1 MTEILTSQT
10 SKLFDILHRGGQFAH
25 WWTPDSG
32 KFYINKKTGE
42 QEQAKFSSWFPVDRR
57 LDIPVAWRAKN
68 VYFCVH
74 PQTGI
79 PQKVRPDGNPVDQK
93 YIKAWVSHV
102 AAINCLF
109 GEYDVKDYG
118 DKEAIK
124 DHLWSLPIYPSVI
137 IDSGG
142 GYHCYWL
149 LASPVVV
156 TDDNRDDIRRLQYA
170 WVKLVGSDDDSKD
183 LARVLRVPGTL
194 NRKEKYAPNY
204 PVVSFVECD
213 FERLY
218 SLEEFERLTE
228 SIRQTMPRASEKSA
242 ENYTFA
248 NDLLTAADSLRR
260 LSSSRKDGYDTW
272 LGVGMALRGLGDAGL
287 RLWDEWSRGGDSYTD
302 GCCAAKWDKMSES
315 GLGLGSLIKWA
326 NDDDP
331 AGKRIYTNGANGTN
345 GHAPKEQKPNE
356 PQPTEAPLPPADGKQ
371 KDTLLNA
378 GINDEGNADCVL
390 AIHGKTFLYSETLGW
405 LHYDGRKWTTE
416 ESESKVDRAIVAM
429 LEERVKTALQ
439 TGNMEAYST
448 LIKFCIPNKGRVQ
461 GCKYMLQSK
470 VSVSYEAFDR
480 DPDMLNC
487 RNGVVNLR
495 TGEIIPHSCEQRFT
509 YCTSVDYKPNA
520 DYKIWEEW
528 LIEALGG
535 HYEAYHY
542 MQIAVGYS
550 LTGHT
555 SEEILFYLFG
565 PPRSGKGTFTEVL
578 LALMGAPV
586 AKEVDF
592 GTFTAR
598 RTGDSQNFD
607 LAPLRPCR
615 FVAASESNA
624 YERFNEAKVKALTGG
639 NEVYC
644 AFKHRDHFSYRPQ
657 FKIWLSSNQPVNADP
672 DDDAVWGRVRVLE
685 FPNSHLGDE
694 DKSLKHNM
702 KTTAVQE
709 GVLAWSVQG
718 AIAWYKLG
726 QKGLPEIQQSRT
738 VKDAHRNDN
747 DHTQT
752 FIDECLVVGDVYF
765 IACDRLFPEYSNWC
779 ERNGVEP
786 KKQKGLTQSLKK
798 KGFFD
803 DRRRINGV
811 LKRGIVGIALRVT
824 D

>member
-1 MTEILTSQT
+1 ML
-10 SKLFDILHRGGQFAH
+10 DILHRGGQFAH

-32 KFYINKKTGE
+32 KFFTSKKTGE
-42 QEQAKFSSWFPVDRR
+42 ETQAKYSSWFPTDRR
-57 LDIPVAWRAKN
+57 LDVPAAWRDKN

-79 PQKVRPDGNPVDQK
+79 PQKVRQDGNPVDQK
-93 YIKAWVSHV
+93 YVKAWVSHV

-118 DKEAIK
+118 DKESIK
-124 DHLWSLPIYPSVI
+124 EHLWTLPLYPSVI

-149 LASPVVV
+149 LPSPVTV

-170 WVKLVGSDDDSKD
+170 WVKLVGSDDDAKD

-213 FERLY
+213 FERMY

-228 SIRQTMPRASEKSA
+228 SIRQAMPKASAKRVGD
-242 ENYTFA
+242 YTFA
-248 NDLLTAADSLRR
+248 DDLLAAADSLRR
-260 LSSSRKDGYDTW
+260 LSPTRKDGYDTW
-272 LGVGMALRGLGDAGL
+272 VNVGMALKGLGDAGL
-287 RLWDEWSRGGDSYTD
+287 RLWDEWSQGGASYTD
-302 GCCAAKWDKMSES
+302 GCCAAKWDKFAAS
-315 GLGLGSLIKWA
+315 GIGLGSLIAWA
-326 NDDDP
+326 NEDDP
-331 AGKRIYTNGANGTN
+331 AGKRIYTNVTN
-345 GHAPKEQKPNE
+345 GASGHAQKEQVTSILPDIKP
-356 PQPTEAPLPPADGKQ
+356 EAPTPTTDELGSI
-371 KDTLLNA
+371 LLNA

-390 AIHGKTFLYSETLGW
+390 ALHGKTFLYSETLGW

-416 ESESKVDRAIVAM
+416 ESEAKVDRAIVST
-429 LEERVKTALQ
+429 LEGRVKTALK

-470 VSVSYEAFDR
+470 VSVSHDAFDR

-487 RNGVVNLR
+487 RNGVVDLR
-495 TGEIIPHSCEQRFT
+495 TGTIIPHSCDQRFT
-509 YCTSVDYKPNA
+509 YCTTVDYRPDA
-520 DYKIWEEW
+520 DYTEWEEW
-528 LIEALGG
+528 LIESLGG
-535 HYEAYHY
+535 TYEAYRY

-565 PPRSGKGTFTEVL
+565 PPRSGKGTFTETL
-578 LALMGAPV
+578 LALLGAPV

-592 GTFTAR
+592 GTFTSR

-672 DDDAVWGRVRVLE
+672 DDDAVWGRVRVMV

-702 KTTAVQE
+702 KTTQALE
-709 GVLAWSVQG
+709 GVLTWSVQG
-718 AIAWYKLG
+718 AIAWYQLG
-726 QKGLPEIQQSRT
+726 QKGLPEIEQSRAA
-738 VKDAHRNDN
+738 KDAHRNELDAI
-747 DHTQT
+747 QS
-752 FIDECLVVGDVYF
+752 FIDECCIVGDANFVA
-765 IACDRLFPEYSNWC
+765 IDRLFPKYEFWC
-779 ERNGVEP
+779 NTNGIEP

-798 KGFFD
+798 KGFLD
-803 DRRRINGV
+803 DRRMVNGV
-811 LKRGIVGIALRVT
+811 QKRGIIGIGLRENQSV
-824 D
+824 

>member
-1 MTEILTSQT
+1 MTEVSTSQT
-10 SKLFDILHRGGQFAH
+10 SRLLDILHRGGQFAH

-42 QEQAKFSSWFPVDRR
+42 QEQAKFSSWFPVNRR
-57 LDIPVAWRAKN
+57 LSIPASWQSKN

-118 DKEAIK
+118 DKESIK
-124 DHLWSLPIYPSVI
+124 EHLWSLPLYPSVI

-149 LASPVVV
+149 LSNAVIVD
-156 TDDNRDDIRRLQYA
+156 DDNRDSIRRLQYA

-194 NRKEKYAPNY
+194 NRKYGPNY
-204 PVVSFVECD
+204 PVVSFVESD
-213 FERLY
+213 FDRLY

-228 SIRQTMPRASEKSA
+228 QIRQDLPQGRAKPDIGHS
-242 ENYTFA
+242 FA
-248 NDLLTAADSLRR
+248 DDLLTAAESLKR
-260 LSSSRKDGYDTW
+260 LSSTRKDDYNTW
-272 LGVGMALRGLGDAGL
+272 LGVGMALKSLGDAGL
-287 RLWDEWSRGGDSYTD
+287 HLWDEWSQGSTAYTD
-302 GCCAAKWDKMSES
+302 GCCAAKWGKFTAN
-315 GLGLGSLIKWA
+315 GVGLGSLVMWA
-326 NDDDP
+326 NEDDP
-331 AGKRIYTNGANGTN
+331 SGKRIYTNGTNGTSKAEYSVVKPVAESTATD
-345 GHAPKEQKPNE
+345 APVSE
-356 PQPTEAPLPPADGKQ
+356 PITDDLKSV
-371 KDTLLNA
+371 LLNA

-390 AIHGKTFLYSETLGW
+390 ALHGKTFLYSKTLGW

-416 ESESKVDRAIVAM
+416 ESESKVDRAIVAT
-429 LEERVKTALQ
+429 LEERVKAALR
-439 TGNMEAYST
+439 TGNMDAYSA

-461 GCKYMLQSK
+461 GCEYMLRSK
-470 VSVSYEAFDR
+470 VSVSYESFDHN
-480 DPDMLNC
+480 PDMLNC
-487 RNGVVNLR
+487 LNGVVNLR
-495 TGEIIPHSCEQRFT
+495 TGEITPHSCDQRFT
-509 YCTSVDYKPNA
+509 YCTSVDYKPDA
-520 DYKIWEEW
+520 DYKVWEEW

-535 HYEAYHY
+535 LYEAYRY

-578 LALMGAPV
+578 LALLGAPV

-644 AFKHRDHFSYRPQ
+644 AFKHRDHFNYRPQ

-694 DKSLKHNM
+694 DKSLKHSM
-702 KTTAVQE
+702 KTTIILE
-709 GVLAWSVQG
+709 GVLAWAVLGS
-718 AIAWYKLG
+718 IAWYQLG
-726 QKGLPEIQQSRT
+726 QKGLPEIEQSRT
-738 VKDAHRNDN
+738 VKEAHRNDLDN
-747 DHTQT
+747 IQD
-752 FIDECLVVGDVYF
+752 FIDECCIAGPAYF
-765 IACDRLFPEYSNWC
+765 IAQDRLFPKYQLWC
-779 ERNGVEP
+779 EVNGVEP
-786 KKQKGLTQSLKK
+786 KKKKGLTQSLKK
-798 KGFFD
+798 KGFSEGK
-803 DRRRINGV
+803 RYESSV
-811 LKRGIVGIALRVT
+811 QKRGIVGIGFSKT